1 METKEIKVG
10 DYIRGFKYHC
20 PEDLAERMNSYVG
33 KIAKVIITPEDYTIK
48 VKFSDGQTYWYPK
61 HQALE
66 HLCNNDMKDF
76 EKGLDANAKDSM
88 KALDTLVIDKTI
100 SEMLTDADILKETP
114 FHKPDFSHLKDI
126 DKYLDEKAKNSGLNK
141 TPIEELESHF
151 KDPKLY
157 SVLLSLGKMRMVYI
171 DQTDEDVEQ
180 IKKQSPNWHTI
191 IVEQQQDKGI
201 QIIIKS

>member
-10 DYIRGFKYHC
+10 DYIRGFKHNC
-20 PEDLAERMNSYVG
+20 SVSLFERMNNLIGEVG
-33 KIAKVIITPEDYTIK
+33 KVID
-48 VKFSDGQTYWYPK
+48 VKDNVIFVEFKNQTGWWYPK
-61 HQALE
+61 HQAIE
-66 HLCNNDMKDF
+66 HLCNDDMKELEHPKVLSGDGNELF
-76 EKGLDANAKDSM
+76 
-88 KALDTLVIDKTI
+88 
-100 SEMLTDADILKETP
+100 
-114 FHKPDFSHLKDI
+114 F
-126 DKYLDEKAKNSGLNK
+126 DEQGNMIKKVEG
-141 TPIEELESHF
+141 EELESHF

-157 SVLLSLGKMRMVYI
+157 SVLLSLGKIRMVYI

>member
-1 METKEIKVG
+1 METKQIKEG
-10 DYIRGFKYHC
+10 DYIRGFKAKDSEFLIEKKYI
-20 PEDLAERMNSYVG
+20 DA
-33 KIAKVIITPEDYTIK
+33 IAKVIK
-48 VKFSDGQTYWYPK
+48 VNSDIIQVQFSDGKTWWYQK
-61 HQALE
+61 DQAIE
-66 HLCNNDMKDF
+66 HLCNDDIEDF
-76 EKGLDANAKDSM
+76 EKGLDANAN
-88 KALDTLVIDKTI
+88 
-100 SEMLTDADILKETP
+100 DILKETP
-114 FHKPDFSHLKDI
+114 FHKPDFNHL
-126 DKYLDEKAKNSGLNK
+126 
-141 TPIEELESHF
+141 

>member
-1 METKEIKVG
+1 METKEIKLG
-10 DYIRGFKYHC
+10 DYIRCFNPLTVKHEILNKYIG
-20 PEDLAERMNSYVG
+20 R
-33 KIAKVIITPEDYTIK
+33 IAKVTAIQGDLVNVMFEDGFCYYYSYNQAIK
-48 VKFSDGQTYWYPK
+48 
-61 HQALE
+61 
-66 HLCNNDMKDF
+66 HLCNDDMKEF

-100 SEMLTDADILKETP
+100 NQMLQDVENPLKETP
-114 FHKPDFSHLKDI
+114 FHKPDFSHL
-126 DKYLDEKAKNSGLNK
+126 
-141 TPIEELESHF
+141 

-191 IVEQQQDKGI
+191 IIEQQQDKGI

>member
-1 METKEIKVG
+1 MGTKEIKEG
-10 DYIRGFKYHC
+10 DYIRGFKAKDCEFLIDKKY
-20 PEDLAERMNSYVG
+20 LGA
-33 KIAKVIITPEDYTIK
+33 IAKVIK
-48 VKFSDGQTYWYPK
+48 VNSDIIQVQFSDGKTWWYQK
-61 HQALE
+61 DQAIE
-66 HLCNNDMKDF
+66 HLCNEDMKDF

-100 SEMLTDADILKETP
+100 SEMLTDADILKDTP
-114 FHKPDFSHLKDI
+114 FHKPDFNHLKDI
-126 DKYLDEKAKNSGLNK
+126 DKYLDDKAKNSGLNK

-157 SVLLSLGKMRMVYI
+157 SVLLSLGKIRMVYI

>member
-1 METKEIKVG
+1 MTEFTANVNI
-10 DYIRGFKYHC
+10 DKY
-20 PEDLAERMNSYVG
+20 
-33 KIAKVIITPEDYTIK
+33 
-48 VKFSDGQTYWYPK
+48 
-61 HQALE
+61 
-66 HLCNNDMKDF
+66 
-76 EKGLDANAKDSM
+76 LDANAKDSM

-100 SEMLTDADILKETP
+100 AEMLQNPENIMNG
-114 FHKPDFSHLKDI
+114 I

-141 TPIEELESHF
+141 TPIEELEAHF
-151 KDPKLY
+151 KEPKLY

-191 IVEQQQDKGI
+191 IIEQQQDKGI

>member
-1 METKEIKVG
+1 METKEIKLG
-10 DYIRGFKYHC
+10 DYIRGFEHGC
-20 PEDLAERMNSYVG
+20 QECMIDRMNSHVG
-33 KIAKVIITPEDYTIK
+33 KVAKVIDVAKDYTIK
-48 VKFSDGQTYWYPK
+48 VEFSDGQTWWYPK
-61 HQALE
+61 YKAIE
-66 HLCNNDMKDF
+66 HICNNDIEEF

-100 SEMLTDADILKETP
+100 AEMLTDADILKDTP
-114 FHKPDFSHLKDI
+114 FHKPDFNHL
-126 DKYLDEKAKNSGLNK
+126 
-141 TPIEELESHF
+141 

-171 DQTDEDVEQ
+171 DQTEEDVEQ

>member
-1 METKEIKVG
+1 M
-10 DYIRGFKYHC
+10 IRLST
-20 PEDLAERMNSYVG
+20 E
-33 KIAKVIITPEDYTIK
+33 
-48 VKFSDGQTYWYPK
+48 
-61 HQALE
+61 
-66 HLCNNDMKDF
+66 
-76 EKGLDANAKDSM
+76 
-88 KALDTLVIDKTI
+88 
-100 SEMLTDADILKETP
+100 LKEMI
-114 FHKPDFSHLKDI
+114 KDI
-126 DKYLDEKAKNSGLNK
+126 DKYLDDKAKNSGLNK

-180 IKKQSPNWHTI
+180 IKKQSQNWHTI

>member
-10 DYIRGFKYHC
+10 DYVVGFKFKNNLIQYVKDMDRYIGSVGVVKEVYHTHINILFK
-20 PEDLAERMNSYVG
+20 EDKMLWS
-33 KIAKVIITPEDYTIK
+33 
-48 VKFSDGQTYWYPK
+48 YPK
-61 HQALE
+61 DQAIE
-66 HLCNNDMKDF
+66 HLCNDDMKEF

-100 SEMLTDADILKETP
+100 SEMLTDVENPLKETP
-114 FHKPDFSHLKDI
+114 FHKPDF
-126 DKYLDEKAKNSGLNK
+126 N
-141 TPIEELESHF
+141 HF

-157 SVLLSLGKMRMVYI
+157 SVLLSLGKIRMVYI
-171 DQTDEDVEQ
+171 DQTNEDVEQ

-191 IVEQQQDKGI
+191 IIEQQQDKGI

>member
-1 METKEIKVG
+1 METKEIKEG
-10 DYIRGFKYHC
+10 DYIRGFKV
-20 PEDLAERMNSYVG
+20 EDTAFELDDKYIG
-33 KIAKVIITPEDYTIK
+33 LIAKVIIVSNDDTIK
-48 VKFSDGQTYWYPK
+48 VEYEDGKTWWYCK
-61 HQALE
+61 HQAIE
-66 HLCNNDMKDF
+66 HLCNDDIKEF

-100 SEMLTDADILKETP
+100 AEMLTDADILKDTP

-191 IVEQQQDKGI
+191 IIEQQQDKGI

>member
-1 METKEIKVG
+1 M
-10 DYIRGFKYHC
+10 D
-20 PEDLAERMNSYVG
+20 N
-33 KIAKVIITPEDYTIK
+33 
-48 VKFSDGQTYWYPK
+48 
-61 HQALE
+61 
-66 HLCNNDMKDF
+66 
-76 EKGLDANAKDSM
+76 
-88 KALDTLVIDKTI
+88 
-100 SEMLTDADILKETP
+100 
-114 FHKPDFSHLKDI
+114 I
-126 DKYLDEKAKNSGLNK
+126 DKYLDDKANNSGLNK

-171 DQTDEDVEQ
+171 DQTEEDVEQ

>member
-1 METKEIKVG
+1 MGRK
-10 DYIRGFKYHC
+10 
-20 PEDLAERMNSYVG
+20 
-33 KIAKVIITPEDYTIK
+33 
-48 VKFSDGQTYWYPK
+48 QTNP
-61 HQALE
+61 
-66 HLCNNDMKDF
+66 
-76 EKGLDANAKDSM
+76 
-88 KALDTLVIDKTI
+88 LDTLVIDKTI

-114 FHKPDFSHLKDI
+114 FHKPDFSHL
-126 DKYLDEKAKNSGLNK
+126 
-141 TPIEELESHF
+141 

>member
-1 METKEIKVG
+1 M
-10 DYIRGFKYHC
+10 D
-20 PEDLAERMNSYVG
+20 
-33 KIAKVIITPEDYTIK
+33 
-48 VKFSDGQTYWYPK
+48 
-61 HQALE
+61 
-66 HLCNNDMKDF
+66 
-76 EKGLDANAKDSM
+76 
-88 KALDTLVIDKTI
+88 
-100 SEMLTDADILKETP
+100 DILKETP
-114 FHKPDFSHLKDI
+114 FHKPDFNHLKDI
-126 DKYLDEKAKNSGLNK
+126 DKYLDDKAKNSGLNK

-191 IVEQQQDKGI
+191 IIEQQQDKGI

>member
-1 METKEIKVG
+1 METKKIKVG
-10 DYIRGFKYHC
+10 DLIRGFETKPPSFEYTKK
-20 PEDLAERMNSYVG
+20 YVG
-33 KIAKVIITPEDYTIK
+33 WVGLVYTIYDNSIG
-48 VKFSDGQTYWYPK
+48 VDFGDNVIVHYPK
-61 HQALE
+61 DQAIE
-66 HLCNNDMKDF
+66 HLCNEDIKEF

-88 KALDTLVIDKTI
+88 TPLDTLVIDKTI
-100 SEMLTDADILKETP
+100 AEMLQNPENIM
-114 FHKPDFSHLKDI
+114 KDI
-126 DKYLDEKAKNSGLNK
+126 DKYLDDKAKNSGLNK

-151 KDPKLY
+151 KEPKLY